1 MQLKQNPFIILCL
14 DRSRVGKRFFFV
26 FLKSPVVLAFFN
38 QVNSVSLLSVVAACW
53 QVVKEIMRQVEIKK
67 EDLFKY

>member
-1 MQLKQNPFIILCL
+1 M
-14 DRSRVGKRFFFV
+14 
-26 FLKSPVVLAFFN
+26 VLAFFN

-67 EDLFKY
+67 EDLFKC